1 MGLAV
6 FLDVMVFSFFFFF
19 QKSIIILMLSVGV
32 VSIKM
37 SRAHVKET
45 RKSFYVE
52 GLVPS

>member
-6 FLDVMVFSFFFFF
+6 FLDFMVFSFFFE
-19 QKSIIILMLSVGV
+19 KSIIILMLSVGV

-45 RKSFYVE
+45 QKSFYVE